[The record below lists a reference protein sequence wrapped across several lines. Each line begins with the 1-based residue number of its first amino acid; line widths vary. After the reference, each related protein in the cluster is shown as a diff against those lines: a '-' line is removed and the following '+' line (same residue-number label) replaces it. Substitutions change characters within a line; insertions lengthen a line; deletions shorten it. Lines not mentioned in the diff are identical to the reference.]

1 MKRIVAV
8 FLALIMLT
16 SLNIPSATA
25 ETLSYSLNSYNT
37 TKTLYTG
44 LVNPRALA
52 IGNNGELYILDGLV
66 LKKYHNGQMITL
78 ASMLNSREYFK
89 PYNLGEVE
97 DIQSFRP
104 GSMVYLD
111 GALYVAGLIVDR
123 CTPPKYRGEWNNA
136 WRNYTSVYLGDAM
149 PIVIKITDHFEP
161 LIVDYESRRD
171 LNLSPQEYQ
180 ALMLNDPAYTKSWIY
195 WDYTTRFRNLMIPNL
210 APSPDGALYVIKQT
224 ALKASGNWYYQDER
238 RWRIITVYTD
248 NRIGRLAEKY
258 KDLTE
263 SKIGRDEALYKIWP
277 DGKQEILDEGVIVWG
292 EELPNQGTLASFIGV
307 FNKQL
312 QDVNDPYP
320 DVNLRYAVPSET
332 DPANSVIVT
341 NGCYVWKYNFKN
353 LTYEQLVLMPGN
365 EMPTGNRTALMPDA
379 HYSPTMPR
387 TTKTLGTFF
396 LGRGAVWRL
405 YADRYYQDLG
415 GPKGISVPWIDTT
428 ADWQVDED
436 NRMIYYLTRDGALKA
451 VDFSHLIPKTQAQSN
466 YQAPGNTFKVIL
478 DKNRDSIYGVN
489 GPLGPYYE
497 GNRLYVPIDP
507 IVYMLDVSLLENQM
521 TWTDSKTAL
530 VPLRY
535 DRTNFKIYIKVR
547 ASKTGSIVQK
557 HADIDELL
565 QVVYELTGHRYS
577 WRYDRPTNTLY
588 LESGAGSIKLFDGNT
603 WW

>member
-1 MKRIVAV
+1 MRRIIAIFLVLSV
-8 FLALIMLT
+8 FIT
-16 SLNIPSATA
+16 SGAGLATA
-25 ETLSYSLNSYNT
+25 GTFDHGLAYSDTTRTLCS
-37 TKTLYTG
+37 G
-44 LVNPRALA
+44 LVSPRKLTL
-52 IGNNGELYILDGLV
+52 GDNGELYILDGLV
-66 LKKYHNGQMITL
+66 LKRYKDGQVTTV
-78 ASMLNSREYFK
+78 ASMLDSRQYFE
-89 PYNLGEVE
+89 PYSLGEVE

-104 GSMVYLD
+104 GSMVYLN
-111 GALYVAGLIVDR
+111 GAIYIAGLIVDR
-123 CTPPKYRGEWNNA
+123 CIPPKHTGEWSYALND
-136 WRNYTSVYLGDAM
+136 YTSIRLGTVM
-149 PIVIKITDHFEP
+149 PIIVKATDHFEP
-161 LIVDYESRRD
+161 LIVDKKARTYLE
-171 LNLSPQEYQ
+171 LSPMEYRG
-180 ALMLNDPAYTKSWIY
+180 LMLNDPAYTKNWMY

-210 APSPDGALYVIKQT
+210 TKSPDGAMYVIKDT
-224 ALKASGNWYYQDER
+224 AIHVPSYKLDYPLNVKSDG
-238 RWRIITVYTD
+238 IYTD
-248 NRIGRLAEKY
+248 SEVGRLKEKCEEEA
-258 KDLTE
+258 KSL
-263 SKIGRDEALYKIWP
+263 IGQLAGLYKIYP
-277 DGKQEILDEGVIVWG
+277 DGRQEMLDEYIMPRSDK
-292 EELPNQGTLASFIGV
+292 LPHQEHLCRFINT
-307 FNKQL
+307 FNKHL
-312 QDVNDPYP
+312 TDINDPYP
-320 DVNLRYAVPSET
+320 DVDLTYAVPSET
-332 DPANSVIVT
+332 DPENSVIVT

-396 LGRGAVWRL
+396 LGKNTVWRL